1 MTTDT
6 VPAALAAAPAAQTSE
21 WTSPSFRPEHIN
33 QIISGVDRYN
43 PQNLAVLNEYLQQQ
57 LDEGTYDCLANLAIL
72 KLFQFNP
79 ADFDYGVA
87 VSILAKALTAAPRTD
102 FSLCLALLGEA
113 PVDVLSAKPE
123 EGEGAAAE
131 STDTGADPTPADAA
145 SGTDKSKDASSASAT
160 QSSAGLI
167 TDALIVK
174 LAKLN
179 SLLQSAKFR
188 EFWAALANPENED
201 VAGVL
206 QGLTRFD
213 DAIRAVALYNVKG
226 AFRAISPERLASY
239 LNLRG
244 SELSNFISKQP
255 GWVLEGGKVIVP
267 ANVDNDIKAT
277 VIREDL
283 QLDQLTKFLS
293 QAQAA

>member
-6 VPAALAAAPAAQTSE
+6 VSAALAAAPAAQTSE

-79 ADFDYGVA
+79 TDFDYGVA
-87 VSILAKALTAAPRTD
+87 ISILAKALTAAPRTD

-113 PVDVLSAKPE
+113 PVDVLSAKPQ

-145 SGTDKSKDASSASAT
+145 SGADKSKDASSASAT

-226 AFRAISPERLASY
+226 AFRAISSERLASY